1 MPEPSNLNAEIAAKV
16 LEANVRNIVE
26 KVKAGGTLNAT
37 ERAMMESA
45 ATKKPETPLQESEAA
60 LSAAPFL
67 FSEDE
72 IGFEKLEAT
81 GEFTGERLLAR
92 RPDVYRAVVRM
103 AAEGQSISATARAL
117 SVSRNTVAAVR
128 EREGISIE
136 QEKKEL
142 LRDVRRAARLS
153 VERAIELVPSIN
165 NAKDAAI
172 VAAVMVDKMQLLSGE
187 ATSRIEKVET
197 NQDKLAEMLAALPI
211 LEAEVVDT
219 GLQPSVPSQMPPA
232 ASAPGLPAL
241 SVQCVSNADGKTI
254 TEGVGCVAGLVP
266 QVDSHKLF
274 NANTGQLSSL
284 GVIGS
289 YGLDNADQGGEGVE
303 NFEAPPLDSTGLGS
317 QKIFTKGPSTTAPAS
332 SQPSTLP

>member
-37 ERAMMESA
+37 ERAMMEQA
-45 ATKKPETPLQESEAA
+45 ATKAATPLQESEAS

-92 RPDVYRAVVRM
+92 RPEVYRAVVRM

-165 NAKDAAI
+165 SAKDAAI

-187 ATSRIEKVET
+187 ATSRVEKVEV
-197 NQDKLAEMLAALPI
+197 NQDKLAEMLAALPV

-219 GLQPSVPSQMPPA
+219 GLQPSVPSQMQAA
-232 ASAPGLPAL
+232 ASASGLPSSL
-241 SVQCVSNADGKTI
+241 VQGVSNTDRK
-254 TEGVGCVAGLVP
+254 GVVSDIECVAEP
-266 QVDSHKLF
+266 IREVDSHNSFKD
-274 NANTGQLSSL
+274 NEGELSSL

-317 QKIFTKGPSTTAPAS
+317 QKIFTKGPSTTATAS
-332 SQPSTLP
+332 SQASTLP